1 MYNVYFQDDLAGM
14 GRGCPHQHK
23 GQTSCINGGRID
35 ASCCVDS
42 HISLNRG
49 CQQQSWID
57 GVMCC
62 RQSG

>member
-1 MYNVYFQDDLAGM
+1 M
-14 GRGCPHQHK
+14 GRGCPHQ
-23 GQTSCINGGRID
+23 QQSLTSCISGGRID

-42 HISLNRG
+42 HESLNKA

-62 RQSG
+62 KQTGNTFLI